1 MKTTFRAREPYAGL
15 LLSIARSTPCQSPA
29 RPEHFMKVMAEN
41 RGILSAINGIGLGE
55 ELERKNPLF
64 VALGDSVTAGHFE
77 SYLMANPKKWL
88 LDALSRT
95 DLSPEDFDLRGALRN
110 EKALE
115 RTRLLLAAHTPV
127 GVGLPPV
134 EVTDCRESYVEKFRE
149 KLIER
154 YEETSPSAINSGIA
168 GDTLLSM
175 EKRLTRDVLRYDPDL
190 ILVNGSLN
198 WGPDLG
204 SSAYY
209 KEILQRMVRRMKNE
223 STADIILLTPNALVA
238 TSDRVA
244 ALKERVEAIREVAE
258 EEKVCLCDAFAVW
271 EKAKEEGCPFGE
283 LLANGINHPG
293 AQGHEAYAIC
303 LMKLF
308 S

>member
-1 MKTTFRAREPYAGL
+1 MKTTFHARQPYSDLFLTIAREY
-15 LLSIARSTPCQSPA
+15 PCQSPA
-29 RPEHFMKVMAEN
+29 RPESFMKIMREN

-95 DLSPEDFDLRGALRN
+95 DLSPEDFDIRKALRN

-115 RTRLLLAAHTPV
+115 EARLLLAAHTPE

-175 EKRLTRDVLRYDPDL
+175 EKRLSRDVLRYCPDL

-198 WGPDLG
+198 WGPELG

-209 KEILQRMVRRMKNE
+209 KEVLKRMVRRMKDE
-223 STADIILLTPNALVA
+223 SAADIILLTPNAFVA
-238 TSDRVA
+238 TSDRTA
-244 ALKERVEAIREVAE
+244 ALKERVKAIREVAE
-258 EEKVCLCDAFAVW
+258 EEMVCLCDAFAVW
-271 EKAKEEGCPFGE
+271 EAAKEAGCPFGE
-283 LLANGINHPG
+283 LLANGTNHPG
-293 AQGHEAYAIC
+293 VEGHEAYALC

-308 S
+308 T